1 MALIPVFKE
10 CTREYLME
18 NWEVEFPLSDW
29 VSIELPFKDVI
40 ELDKELDSSL
50 FEIDDKVEYETN
62 RYDVK
67 YRDSVMGKTISVYVY
82 MDESSSKIIAI
93 DGAVQDCEKDYTTYP
108 IKKTPFADMLQDIR
122 NK

>member
-10 CTREYLME
+10 CTKEYLME

-29 VSIELPFKDVI
+29 VSIELPFKDVK

-50 FEIDDKVEYETN
+50 FEIGDTVEYETN

-67 YRDSVMGKTISVYVY
+67 YRDSAMGKTISVYVY

-93 DGAVQDCEKDYTTYP
+93 DSAVQDCEKDYTTYP
-108 IKKTPFADMLQDIR
+108 IEETPFADMLQE
-122 NK
+122 